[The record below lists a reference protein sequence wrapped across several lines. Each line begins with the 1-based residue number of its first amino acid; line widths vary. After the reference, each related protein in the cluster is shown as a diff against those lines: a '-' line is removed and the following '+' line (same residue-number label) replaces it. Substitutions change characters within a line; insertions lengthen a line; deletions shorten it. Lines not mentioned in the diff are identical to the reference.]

1 MTVDLWTLTV
11 GTQVELDEGT
21 IAEIQAPTEDG
32 LWVKVK
38 YIKAPQNPKLVGAED
53 LCSANEI
60 RYIDSE

>member
-1 MTVDLWTLTV
+1 M
-11 GTQVELDEGT
+11 ELDEGT